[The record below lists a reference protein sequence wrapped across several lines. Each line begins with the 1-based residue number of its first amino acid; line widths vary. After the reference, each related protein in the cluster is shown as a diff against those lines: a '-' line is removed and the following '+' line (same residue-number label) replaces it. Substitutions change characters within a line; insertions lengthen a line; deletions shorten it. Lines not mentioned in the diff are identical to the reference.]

1 MARKVL
7 QVIASLRTG
16 GAQSLLVYT
25 LEHLR
30 LQNRYEFAVASV
42 LPGGLFA
49 PGLEAIDIPVY
60 SLDVPVPWDI
70 RAIPRMRR
78 LIRDLQPDLI
88 HCHLFYADVYTVLA
102 NRGRN
107 RVPMVYTEH
116 AESNARRAIPFFRIW
131 DRAVTRQF
139 ERIIAVGEQT
149 RTALIDWAAVDPAR
163 TLVVPNGLN
172 LDHFPA
178 SVDREQVR
186 QSLGLS
192 PDEFMIICVA
202 RLADS
207 KGLDRLLDASRALA
221 DRGYRFRVF
230 VVGDGPMEEKLKAM
244 RDELGLT
251 DTVTFTG
258 LRKDVPALL
267 VASDLFTLSSL
278 WEGLPIALLEAMG
291 SGRPAVCTRVGA
303 VEEVIR
309 DGIDGYVIPP
319 DDVPALI
326 DRLAAV
332 MDMSPED
339 RAEMGRRARERISD
353 KYSIATIAHQL
364 LDVYDDVLG
373 HSDHR

>member
-116 AESNARRAIPFFRIW
+116 AESNARSSHPILPYLGSGCYT
-131 DRAVTRQF
+131 AVRTHHCL
-139 ERIIAVGEQT
+139 VGEQT

-186 QSLGLS
+186 QSLG
-192 PDEFMIICVA
+192 
-202 RLADS
+202 
-207 KGLDRLLDASRALA
+207 
-221 DRGYRFRVF
+221 
-230 VVGDGPMEEKLKAM
+230 
-244 RDELGLT
+244 
-251 DTVTFTG
+251 
-258 LRKDVPALL
+258 
-267 VASDLFTLSSL
+267 
-278 WEGLPIALLEAMG
+278 
-291 SGRPAVCTRVGA
+291 
-303 VEEVIR
+303 VE
-309 DGIDGYVIPP
+309 
-319 DDVPALI
+319 
-326 DRLAAV
+326 
-332 MDMSPED
+332 S
-339 RAEMGRRARERISD
+339 
-353 KYSIATIAHQL
+353 
-364 LDVYDDVLG
+364 
-373 HSDHR
+373 